1 MGKNKLG
8 ESSLSVLYVTF
19 KDGNQRAFHSRDW
32 NTDNQ
37 EKLNPQLGIKR
48 LKNLGDKYHR
58 QGVIVSALL
67 KEKHTGK
74 ALQVW

>member
-32 NTDNQ
+32 NTDHQ

-48 LKNLGDKYHR
+48 LKNLADKYKR
-58 QGVIVSALL
+58 DGLLNSALL
-67 KEKHTGK
+67 KEKETGK

>member
-19 KDGNQRAFHSRDW
+19 TDGNQRAFHSRDW
-32 NTDNQ
+32 NSDNQ

-48 LKNLGDKYHR
+48 LKNLADKYKR
-58 QGVIVSALL
+58 QGALASALL
-67 KEKHTGK
+67 KEKSTGK
-74 ALQVW
+74 ALQAW